1 MGVKVNSKNKQSL
14 LHGAL
19 ILAVSTIIVKIVGAC
34 FKLPLANIIG
44 NTGMGY
50 FNTAYSLFNVIYAL
64 AVAGFPVAVA
74 KMVSESVALKK
85 YNDAKKIYKTTSL
98 VFFVTGLIGFLVMT
112 LGSGVYSQLVKNPNA
127 KYTIIALAPTVL
139 FACLMST
146 YRGYYE
152 GLKNM
157 YPTAISQ
164 VIEAV
169 VKLTAGLG
177 CAWAL
182 LTLSQNSYAQT
193 GKVFWINVSSSEEAA
208 TFSLAFAAAGAVF
221 GVSLSTV
228 AGFVYLWL
236 RHKLKG
242 DGITKEDLSS
252 CVSALPTKTIF
263 KDLVKIAIPVCLGAI
278 AISLTSFID
287 GISVMGRLETAI
299 NADYT
304 AIFNQYGDILPDNKA
319 DIPNFLFGAYG
330 NAQTLFN
337 LIPAITTT
345 FGVSALPA
353 IASAWALRDMSEMK
367 KNTETTLKI
376 TSILAIPAGIGMC
389 VLAEPIIRL
398 VYFRI
403 PQEAAISVPIL
414 RVLGI
419 TVAFVSLMSPV
430 NSMLQAIGRADIPV
444 KLMLIGGGLKL
455 LVNYIFVAVPSLNIK
470 AAAWGTLV
478 CYLFIAVSSV
488 WVLVKNTKVKINYLD
503 VFLKP
508 IFSAILC
515 GAGAWV
521 GFSFARR
528 VFSAD
533 SLTHH
538 ALSTLVAI
546 ALAVVIY
553 VISLFLTRAITKNDI
568 LMLPNGKK
576 IAKVLEKS
584 KLIG

>member
-1 MGVKVNSKNKQSL
+1 MNSKNKQSL

-19 ILAVSTIIVKIVGAC
+19 ILALSTIIVKIIGAC

-50 FNTAYSLFNVIYAL
+50 FNTAYSLFNVVYAL

-74 KMVSESVALKK
+74 KMVSENVALKK
-85 YNDAKKIYKTTSL
+85 YRDVEKIYKTTSL
-98 VFFVTGLIGFLVMT
+98 VFWVTGLVGFFVMIF
-112 LGSGVYSQLVKNPNA
+112 GSGLYANAVSNPNA

-169 VKLTAGLG
+169 VKLLAGLG

-182 LTLSQNSYAQT
+182 LALSQNSYAET
-193 GKVFWINVSSSEEAA
+193 GKVFWLSVSSPEEAQ
-208 TFSLAFAAAGAVF
+208 TLSMAFAAAGAVL

-228 AGFVYLWL
+228 AGALYLWL

-242 DGITKEDLSS
+242 DGITKEDLNNSPE
-252 CVSALPTKTIF
+252 ALPTKTIF
-263 KDLVKIAIPVCLGAI
+263 KDLIKIAIPVCLGAI

-287 GISVMGRLETAI
+287 GISVMGRLEVAI
-299 NADYT
+299 ENDYNT
-304 AIFNQYGDILPDNKA
+304 ILNQYGAILPTDKG

-353 IASAWALRDMSEMK
+353 IASAWAVRDMSEMK
-367 KNTETTLKI
+367 KNTETTLRI

-389 VLAEPIIRL
+389 VLADPIIKL
-398 VYFRI
+398 VYFNI
-403 PQEAAISVPIL
+403 PEEAAISVPIL

-430 NSMLQAIGRADIPV
+430 NSMLQAVGRVDLPV
-444 KLMLIGGGLKL
+444 KLMLIGGALKL
-455 LVNYIFVAVPSLNIK
+455 AVNYIFVAIPSLNIK
-470 AAAWGTLV
+470 AAAWGTLA
-478 CYLFIAVSSV
+478 CYLFIAISSV
-488 WVLVKNTKVKINYLD
+488 WALVKSTKVKID
-503 VFLKP
+503 FVGVFVKP
-508 IFSAILC
+508 LFSAVLC

-521 GFSFARR
+521 GYAFSRR
-528 VFSAD
+528 LFSAD

-568 LMLPNGKK
+568 LMLPKGEK
-576 IAKVLEKS
+576 IAKVLEKR